1 MSGEVM
7 VVCGSGKFYHKYKTA
22 TRQRLGTTPA
32 DLLQLTRGLCFRK
45 SIFADYFILY
55 LYRISIFYS
64 TLFFILYYELLYVVI
79 IVVNYC
85 NYTFLVLDPC

>member
-1 MSGEVM
+1 M

-45 SIFADYFILY
+45 SIFADYFIH
-55 LYRISIFYS
+55 
-64 TLFFILYYELLYVVI
+64 YELLYVVI